1 MKGNGVII
9 RPVCLFPFSRAVWCG
24 VRDGRGGRFVRP
36 LRPLRASS
44 FRAFSC
50 VFGVLLG
57 VRCICGVCFGRM
69 FDNVLKTRALGR
81 ARELLGSIAYSEN
94 FVNFFKRRI
103 MFYKVIDYFM
113 GVFASIGAILLAT
126 ISWWLYC
133 AWQCTEG
140 IYPGILW
147 VNFNNTVLR
156 LIF

>member
-1 MKGNGVII
+1 MTGAMGVLCACCVRCV
-9 RPVCLFPFSRAVWCG
+9 RPLFVRFLAFLAFCCG
-24 VRDGRGGRFVRP
+24 VRR
-36 LRPLRASS
+36 L
-44 FRAFSC
+44 
-50 VFGVLLG
+50 
-57 VRCICGVCFGRM
+57 CGVCFGRM

-81 ARELLGSIAYSEN
+81 ARELLGSIAYSII